1 MATRYRDLQGPVSL
15 QTGLVDNS
23 AARAA
28 QSLAQ
33 SFSQFENAASTI
45 GGALRE
51 QEGAR
56 EGEAA
61 GAAGTPAPRA
71 GVAATTRHGAS
82 YNNAA
87 EVSYANK
94 VSIDV
99 AEQLERIEREAET
112 DPILYGE
119 KTKGLLE
126 GTLGDAPAEWRSR
139 LEQHLTPRVLAGAA
153 RVARA
158 SDQKRKQEGLAD
170 YLASEPVVISQL
182 VKTLR
187 ELPGEAGDAELARV
201 VDERRAQID
210 AFVADNFLDPVQGEK
225 MRQDFTAKVDE
236 ALSADRTGSVVEDLV
251 ATARG
256 DVEAADDMLME
267 LEAREDL
274 TLEEKT
280 AIRGAY
286 REQSELLRFERTR
299 AHMDELANLSR
310 RLAGGEFS
318 GIRAEAGRLYRRGAL
333 SPAEYEQYVAAA
345 ERNRQAEI
353 EKDADKEAVEAT
365 MTLGEMA
372 GSTGLDPGN
381 TDHQKAAEQYFAD
394 QVTQG
399 GMKPGDQRFRETALA
414 LTQRLNILPKSAESW
429 ARVALLSND
438 PLVAAQ
444 AADFMDRVH
453 QAKPNAY
460 AWNEEPK
467 LTALAATLQD
477 NMAAGVDP
485 VQAYELARKTT
496 WDMKDSERAVREQR
510 YKDLV
515 KKDPNVNVLS
525 EKLNQNRGFFQSDLP
540 VPVGA
545 QTEYEGLVR
554 QYYLLTDDIK
564 QARKLAG
571 KQVRS
576 SWGETTV
583 NGKPEITK
591 YPVERMG
598 LTPEV
603 VRADIAAAVEP
614 LGMDPAKVRLVP
626 GPSTDRTKGTTWAL
640 GYTDETGMPEIVLD
654 AKNRPLAYALP
665 TGVGFAEAREASR
678 QKNLA
683 RAKAERDAELKA
695 EAERRAL
702 TGANSLA
709 SGLR

>member
-28 QSLAQ
+28 SSLAQ
-33 SFSQFENAASTI
+33 SFSEFENTGFTL
-45 GGALRE
+45 GGELR
-51 QEGAR
+51 QQQGVA

-61 GAAGTPAPRA
+61 GAAGTPAPRSGLA
-71 GVAATTRHGAS
+71 AATRYGAA
-82 YNNAA
+82 YNGAA

-94 VSIDV
+94 VAIDV

-119 KTKGLLE
+119 KTRGLME
-126 GTLGDAPAEWRSR
+126 GTLGDAPAEWRTR

-158 SDQKRKQEGLAD
+158 SDTKRKQETLAD
-170 YLASEPVVISQL
+170 YLAAEPVAISQL

-201 VDERRAQID
+201 MGERQAQID
-210 AFVADNFLDPVQGEK
+210 ALVADNVLDPVQAEK

-236 ALSADRTGSVVEDLV
+236 ALSADRTGALVEELV

-256 DVEAADDMLME
+256 DVEAADDLLMS
-267 LEAREDL
+267 LDAREDL

-280 AIRGAY
+280 AIRSAY

-299 AHMDELANLSR
+299 MHMDELADLSR
-310 RLAGGEFS
+310 RLAAGQFS
-318 GIRAEAGRLYRRGAL
+318 GIRSEAGRLYRRGAL

-353 EKDADKEAVEAT
+353 EKDSDTEAVEGF
-365 MTLGEMA
+365 LGL
-372 GSTGLDPGN
+372 GLDPAN
-381 TDHQKAAEQYFAD
+381 TDHQKAAEQYFSDTAK
-394 QVTQG
+394 TA
-399 GMKPGDQRFRETALA
+399 GMKPGDERWRATALNMVQQ
-414 LTQRLNILPKSAESW
+414 TNILPKSAESW

-438 PLVAAQ
+438 PIAAGQ
-444 AADFMDRVH
+444 AADFMSRVH

-467 LTALAATLQD
+467 LSALASVLQD
-477 NMAAGVDP
+477 NMAAGIDP

-496 WDMKDSERAVREQR
+496 WDMKESDVKVREENYR
-510 YKDLV
+510 KLL
-515 KKDPNVNVLS
+515 KKDPNVNALGDTLN
-525 EKLNQNRGFFQSDLP
+525 EKRGFFQSDLP

-545 QTEYEGLVR
+545 QAEYEGLVR
-554 QYYLLTDDIK
+554 QYYLLTDDLA

-571 KQVRS
+571 KQVHS
-576 SWGETTV
+576 SWGETQV

-591 YPVERMG
+591 YPVERFG
-598 LTPEV
+598 LPPEV

-614 LGMDPAKVRLVP
+614 LGLDPARVRLVP
-626 GPSTDRTKGTTWAL
+626 GPSTDRTKGMTWAL
-640 GYTDETGMPEIVLD
+640 GYIDETGMPEIVLD

-665 TGVGFAEAREASR
+665 TGQGFGEAREAAR
-678 QKNLA
+678 RKNLA
-683 RAKAERDAELKA
+683 RARAEQEAEERA
-695 EAERRAL
+695 EIERRA
-702 TGANSLA
+702 TMGATSLA
-709 SGLR
+709 PGLR